1 MTEEDEE
8 FNRIEREASLR
19 MEAVTA
25 TVSKREWVGLTLEEI
40 DAEWGK
46 FMSGA
51 SDGYVPTFVRAIET
65 KLREKNG
72 M

>member
-8 FNRIEREASLR
+8 FNRIEREANMR
-19 MEAVTA
+19 MAAVSA
-25 TVSKREWVGLTLEEI
+25 TVAKREWVGLTLEEI

-51 SDGYVPTFVRAIET
+51 SDGYVPTFVRAIES
-65 KLREKNG
+65 KLREKNA
-72 M
+72 